1 MAKKRLGQ
9 AEELNLVP
17 IMNLV
22 TILIPFLLMAAQFI
36 SLAVIDS
43 TLPAIGP
50 PQPQEQQQDEDPP
63 LSLSVLITDEGFT
76 VKGNGIDDIVG
87 ASDEEGEEAG
97 PTIPCTIQGCPTP
110 EAYNTAELT
119 RMLNEIKDLE
129 GNEEEENVIL
139 VPEPKVPYEV
149 LVMTMDATRN
159 DPERKG
165 ADGKSRQLFPFVV
178 IAGGA

>member
-1 MAKKRLGQ
+1 MAKKRLGE

-50 PQPQEQQQDEDPP
+50 PQPADQQEDEDPP
-63 LSLSVLITDEGFT
+63 LSLSILITDEGFT

-87 ASDEEGEEAG
+87 ATEEEGEDAG
-97 PTIPCTIQGCPTP
+97 PTIPCTVQGCPTP
-110 EAYNTAELT
+110 DAYNTEELN
-119 RMLNEIKDLE
+119 RMLVEIKALP
-129 GNEEEENVIL
+129 GNDEEENVIL
-139 VPEPKVPYEV
+139 VPEPKIPYEV
-149 LVMTMDATRN
+149 LVLTMDASRN
-159 DPERKG
+159 DPARKG
-165 ADGKSRQLFPFVV
+165 DEGLLFPFVV